1 MKSSILK
8 GNITHSRIASLKR
21 VFHFAFPWW
30 IIRFS
35 ELPTLEKSI
44 WGFSSQKRSLYR
56 FKTEDHIQLEHFLKS
71 TSFYE
76 NSEEIKDII
85 LVTNPRCLGYVF
97 NPVSFYLVEGKKQT
111 HAIIEIGNTFAE
123 LKPYYVSPHH
133 FNGNSF
139 TFKTPKKFYISPFL
153 SIDNTLE
160 FKLSWNDEKVSIHID
175 DYNSKGELEFSTH
188 YQGKYKTLQK
198 FDCLKTFFQYPLH
211 TFFIIFFIHWHALI
225 LWLKK
230 VPWYQKNFKI
240 NEQIGVWKWKQQKF
254 QATNPLLPETH

>member
-8 GNITHSRIASLKR
+8 GQITHSRRATLKR
-21 VFHFAFPWW
+21 VFNFSFPWW

-35 ELPTLEKSI
+35 ELPILEKTI
-44 WGFSSQKRSLYR
+44 YGFSSQRSSLYR
-56 FKTEDHIQLEHFLKS
+56 LKNEDHIKLEDFLKS

-76 NSEEIKDII
+76 DGEEIKDVI

-97 NPVSFYLVEGKKQT
+97 NPVSFYIIEGKKQT
-111 HAIIEIGNTFAE
+111 HGIIEIGNTFAE
-123 LKPYYVSPHH
+123 LKPYYVSPKH

-139 TFKTPKKFYISPFL
+139 TFESPKNFYISPFL
-153 SIDNTLE
+153 SIENTLV
-160 FKLSWNDEKVSIHID
+160 FKLSWDNDNVFIDID
-175 DYNSKGELEFSTH
+175 DYNSNRDLEFSTH
-188 YQGKYKTLQK
+188 YRGKYSNLQK
-198 FDCLKTFFQYPLH
+198 FDCIKIFFQYPFH

-240 NEQIGVWKWKQQKF
+240 NQQIGVWKWKQRKF
-254 QATNPLLPETH
+254 QPTNPLLRETR